1 MTSTRRT
8 PGAQAGKPRTSSTT
22 SYSFRAGTGTKRLAP
37 RIPFLVLFRIV
48 ALTLRFYITARRVPG
63 SIILLMAHHPTEDH
77 GWLTLGS
84 EYLYRN
90 PWCAF
95 RVDEVRLPDGA
106 EIEYGILESGGF
118 AAVVP
123 ITDEGRVVL
132 VRQWRQPLGDFTLEL
147 PSGGVDDGEEPE
159 AAARRELFEETG
171 YRAEGLAHLVSVH
184 TSTGRSTEVCHL
196 FRCRAVRDERGPR
209 PEQTEFI
216 RVVEMPFA
224 EAARKAVKGGIA
236 DASTVLGILW
246 PADG

>member
-1 MTSTRRT
+1 
-8 PGAQAGKPRTSSTT
+8 
-22 SYSFRAGTGTKRLAP
+22 
-37 RIPFLVLFRIV
+37 LFRIV
-48 ALTLRFYITARRVPG
+48 ALTLRFYITARRISG
-63 SIILLMAHHPTEDH
+63 SIILLMARHSAEDDS
-77 GWLTLGS
+77 WLTLGS

-123 ITDEGRVVL
+123 VTDEGRVVL

-147 PSGGVDDGEEPE
+147 PSGGVDAGEEPE
-159 AAARRELFEETG
+159 VAARRELFEETG

-196 FRCRAVRDERGPR
+196 FRCRAVRDEREPR

-216 RVVEMPFA
+216 RVVELPL
-224 EAARKAVKGGIA
+224 EEAVKRAVSGGIA
-236 DASTVLGILW
+236 DAPTVLGILW
-246 PADG
+246 PVSG

>member
-1 MTSTRRT
+1 M
-8 PGAQAGKPRTSSTT
+8 
-22 SYSFRAGTGTKRLAP
+22 
-37 RIPFLVLFRIV
+37 V
-48 ALTLRFYITARRVPG
+48 
-63 SIILLMAHHPTEDH
+63 HHPEEDNS
-77 GWLTLGS
+77 WLTLGS

-123 ITDEGRVVL
+123 VTDEGGVVL

-147 PSGGVDDGEEPE
+147 PSGGVDAGEEPE
-159 AAARRELFEETG
+159 VAVRRELFEETG

-216 RVVEMPFA
+216 RVVELPFE
-224 EAARKAVKGGIA
+224 EAVNKAVNGGIA

-246 PADG
+246 PVDDRRTAEDL